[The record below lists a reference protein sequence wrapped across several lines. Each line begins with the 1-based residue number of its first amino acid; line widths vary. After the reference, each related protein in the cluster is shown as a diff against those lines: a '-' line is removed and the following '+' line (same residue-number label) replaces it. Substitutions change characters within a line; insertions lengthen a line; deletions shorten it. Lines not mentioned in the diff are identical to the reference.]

1 MAKRI
6 KELLPEKMPALGAV
20 FYSMLPAKIFSPHYK
35 IIASEIDMPPNGVL
49 LDIGT
54 GPGILPIEIAQKF
67 PSAKITGVDLSPKMI
82 EIANRNCRK
91 HKITSAL
98 EFRVMDANKLEF
110 ADSSFDMI
118 ISTGTMHHW
127 KKPLC
132 VLNEIYRCLKSGCQA
147 RIYDGYGDASNEDID
162 KCIKRPLPGFPS
174 NNLVRKILKIHGFSQ
189 NEYDTKVNEIISQ
202 SRFGGCAFEKHGIM
216 MLLKLRK

>member
-1 MAKRI
+1 
-6 KELLPEKMPALGAV
+6 
-20 FYSMLPAKIFSPHYK
+20 
-35 IIASEIDMPPNGVL
+35 
-49 LDIGT
+49 
-54 GPGILPIEIAQKF
+54 
-67 PSAKITGVDLSPKMI
+67 
-82 EIANRNCRK
+82 
-91 HKITSAL
+91 
-98 EFRVMDANKLEF
+98 MDANRLEF
-110 ADSSFDMI
+110 ADNSFDMI
-118 ISTGTMHHW
+118 VSTGTMHHW

-132 VLNEIYRCLKSGCQA
+132 VLNEIYRCLKPGRQA
-147 RIYDGYGDASNEDID
+147 WIYDGYGEASNEDID